1 MPLLHAIVV
10 GRTLVG
16 RRVDDTIRA
25 VDWLVSRPDV
35 DPAAITVCG
44 TASRSRRAVPK
55 PVRGADPG
63 SGLESD
69 RRLQTADRVRLL
81 RRGPADP
88 LPLP

>member
-1 MPLLHAIVV
+1 MPLLQRSSSA
-10 GRTLVG
+10 GRSSDGAST
-16 RRVDDTIRA
+16 TQSA

-44 TASRSRRAVPK
+44 TGPRSRRAVPK